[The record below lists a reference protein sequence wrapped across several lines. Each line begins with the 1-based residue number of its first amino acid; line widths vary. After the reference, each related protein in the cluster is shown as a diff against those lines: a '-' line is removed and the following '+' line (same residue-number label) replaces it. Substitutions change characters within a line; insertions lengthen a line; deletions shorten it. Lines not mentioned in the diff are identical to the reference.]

1 MTSSTSRGASLSLL
15 KREAA
20 ARGPGARRAP
30 ARDAVARLDE
40 SDDRGDDDVRGGE
53 SANPRAPRSGRR
65 GERNASVYNRLLRES
80 RRPPRATAT
89 ANEVSAAPVVPEPP
103 RVSRGDAGGH
113 TTTEDEG
120 GGYWANTE
128 PDDGGTTDARDE
140 PERDHGEVT
149 SGRAAAR
156 RAWIDA
162 GGSPE
167 FVPVGAA
174 NRTRRERV
182 DESEDPEDPEDPSS
196 EDPSSEAS
204 SEDPSEASSGSS
216 ASSEDSTYV
225 PSGADAS
232 SESAEKSESRF
243 ETPSDS
249 PSASRGDADA
259 STTSSESVARG
270 DSARNDPDPDDV
282 DVAATLRADNRELR
296 RKLREAASTL
306 SAAAKERV
314 SSEAERARL
323 RRELRDGEANR
334 RRAEEEWSRREAEL
348 VGAKTGA
355 LRAKATAE
363 ARAKSAERRS
373 ERGRKHSEQAEAR
386 VAAAERR
393 AKDAN
398 RRAEEAERR
407 AATVEEDLARARDAL
422 ALMTETAEEARAE
435 AKAMAVWRIEQGPQ
449 ETAAPAASTPP
460 PVASTDAPRAS
471 TAAEDETSNRERAT
485 VLAEELA
492 SLRAALAGEL
502 AAAKRAEQDSERLRA
517 RVTQAESDAR
527 AAWFALHAE
536 RSRPRDTFPAA
547 PETTPPPGPA
557 AELLSL
563 VSPSLLSE
571 SDDAVDLAAQA
582 AALDKVVS
590 HLNARRMKRTSGGGG
605 VGSNSNG
612 VAARTSRFPDAR
624 AARFFCFKYWQEL
637 ARTPLS
643 PGTPSSTGDAFAFD
657 VARGESSVTSRGM
670 PWSSGRG
677 TSPRGGA
684 AGATS

>member
-204 SEDPSEASSGSS
+204 SEDPS
-216 ASSEDSTYV
+216 
-225 PSGADAS
+225 
-232 SESAEKSESRF
+232 
-243 ETPSDS
+243 
-249 PSASRGDADA
+249 
-259 STTSSESVARG
+259 
-270 DSARNDPDPDDV
+270 
-282 DVAATLRADNRELR
+282 
-296 RKLREAASTL
+296 
-306 SAAAKERV
+306 
-314 SSEAERARL
+314 
-323 RRELRDGEANR
+323 
-334 RRAEEEWSRREAEL
+334 
-348 VGAKTGA
+348 
-355 LRAKATAE
+355 
-363 ARAKSAERRS
+363 
-373 ERGRKHSEQAEAR
+373 
-386 VAAAERR
+386 
-393 AKDAN
+393 
-398 RRAEEAERR
+398 
-407 AATVEEDLARARDAL
+407 
-422 ALMTETAEEARAE
+422 
-435 AKAMAVWRIEQGPQ
+435 
-449 ETAAPAASTPP
+449 
-460 PVASTDAPRAS
+460 
-471 TAAEDETSNRERAT
+471 
-485 VLAEELA
+485 
-492 SLRAALAGEL
+492 
-502 AAAKRAEQDSERLRA
+502 
-517 RVTQAESDAR
+517 
-527 AAWFALHAE
+527 
-536 RSRPRDTFPAA
+536 
-547 PETTPPPGPA
+547 
-557 AELLSL
+557 
-563 VSPSLLSE
+563 
-571 SDDAVDLAAQA
+571 
-582 AALDKVVS
+582 
-590 HLNARRMKRTSGGGG
+590 
-605 VGSNSNG
+605 
-612 VAARTSRFPDAR
+612 
-624 AARFFCFKYWQEL
+624 
-637 ARTPLS
+637 
-643 PGTPSSTGDAFAFD
+643 
-657 VARGESSVTSRGM
+657 
-670 PWSSGRG
+670 
-677 TSPRGGA
+677 
-684 AGATS
+684 

>member
-1 MTSSTSRGASLSLL
+1 M
-15 KREAA
+15 
-20 ARGPGARRAP
+20 
-30 ARDAVARLDE
+30 
-40 SDDRGDDDVRGGE
+40 
-53 SANPRAPRSGRR
+53 
-65 GERNASVYNRLLRES
+65 RES
-80 RRPPRATAT
+80 RRPPRASST
-89 ANEVSAAPVVPEPP
+89 ANEISAAPVVPDPP

-140 PERDHGEVT
+140 PEHDHGEVT

-167 FVPVGAA
+167 CVPIGAA

-182 DESEDPEDPEDPSS
+182 DESEDPAEDPEEDLEDPEDLEDLSSEDPSS
-196 EDPSSEAS
+196 EDP
-204 SEDPSEASSGSS
+204 
-216 ASSEDSTYV
+216 SSEDSTYV

-232 SESAEKSESRF
+232 SEPAEKSESRF

-249 PSASRGDADA
+249 PSAS
-259 STTSSESVARG
+259 SVARG

-373 ERGRKHSEQAEAR
+373 ERGRKHSEEAEAR

-398 RRAEEAERR
+398 RRAEDAERR
-407 AATVEEDLARARDAL
+407 AKDANRRAEDAERRTATVEEDLARARDAL

-435 AKAMAVWRIEQGPQ
+435 AKAMAVWRIEQKPQ

-460 PVASTDAPRAS
+460 PVASTPPPAASTPPPRADD
-471 TAAEDETSNRERAT
+471 DETSNRERAT
-485 VLAEELA
+485 ALAEELA

-517 RVTQAESDAR
+517 RVVEAESDAR

-536 RSRPRDTFPAA
+536 RSRPRGTTFPAA
-547 PETTPPPGPA
+547 PESTPPPGPA
-557 AELLSL
+557 AELLAL

-571 SDDAVDLAAQA
+571 SDDAVHLAAQVT
-582 AALDKVVS
+582 ALDKVVS

-612 VAARTSRFPDAR
+612 VVFQRTSRFPDAR

-637 ARTPLS
+637 ARTPPS
-643 PGTPSSTGDAFAFD
+643 PATPSSTGDAFAFD
-657 VARGESSVTSRGM
+657 VACGESSVTSRGM

-684 AGATS
+684 PGATS